1 MLTLIRCPFHSVFQ
15 WHVKDPGHSTKS
27 AGGRLHL
34 ETYTPLT
41 QRNRSVLPPTLL
53 LLCLYRSASNS
64 STPLPDTSV
73 HPRTHAP
80 SVFFSSKLSHPVKE
94 HSPSQG
100 QLNGIYCLMNS
111 DTPNLLLHLK
121 QLPKP
126 ISSDLPTNNN
136 GSEQTFFTRAC
147 FSVTGCQ
154 GHANHFYS
162 KCC

>member
-1 MLTLIRCPFHSVFQ
+1 MYFLFCATFTGYQSGRGLTTRFQ
-15 WHVKDPGHSTKS
+15 PCASTLS
-27 AGGRLHL
+27 
-34 ETYTPLT
+34 
-41 QRNRSVLPPTLL
+41 PTLL
-53 LLCLYRSASNS
+53 LSISLSFYP

-73 HPRTHAP
+73 HPRTQAP

-162 KCC
+162 KCCWLQFQSPCC